1 MKKFA
6 ILILGVILFGL
17 ESCHYYGPCIDGVGP
32 TISEVRSL
40 SGFSSISNA
49 GSFDVYLTQADS
61 FYVEVRGQG
70 NLLPHVKT
78 YISGSTLIVE
88 TQNSA
93 CLRNSIPISIFVSLP
108 EINVL
113 SLSGSGLVS
122 SEKLEDNLLEVVL
135 AGSGQIMIDSLYG
148 GKIILGNSASGGITT
163 GYIDA
168 GSVQAYMSGSG
179 TIDAGKVVSSAE
191 IGINHSSSGSFYMN
205 VEDGI
210 NVNASLSGSGRV
222 ILYGEVE
229 ETSFMNSGSGRIDA
243 LEMISGTCVAS
254 NSGSGEIFVNVV
266 DYLQA
271 TIMGSGD
278 IIYRGDPEISYKIT
292 GSGKLRKY

>member
-6 ILILGVILFGL
+6 ILIIGLIFIGL

-70 NLLPHVKT
+70 NLLPHVET

-113 SLSGSGLVS
+113 SLTGSGSVS

-135 AGSGQIMIDSLYG
+135 AGSGQIMIDSLSG

-168 GSVQAYMSGSG
+168 GSIQAYMSGSG
-179 TIDAGKVVSSAE
+179 IIDAGKVTNSTE
-191 IGINHSSSGSFYMN
+191 ISINHSSSGNLYMN

-222 ILYGEVE
+222 VLYGEVE

-271 TIMGSGD
+271 TIVGSGD
-278 IIYRGDPEISYKIT
+278 IIYRGDPEISYRIT
-292 GSGKLRKY
+292 GSGNLRKY

>member
-1 MKKFA
+1 MKKIAF
-6 ILILGVILFGL
+6 LIIGL
-17 ESCHYYGPCIDGVGP
+17 VLIGLASCHYYGPCIDGVGP

-49 GSFDVYLTQADS
+49 GSFDVYVTQADS
-61 FYVEVRGQG
+61 FYLEVKGQE
-70 NLLPHVKT
+70 NLLPYVET
-78 YISGSTLIVE
+78 YISGSTLIIE
-88 TQNSA
+88 TKNSA

-113 SLSGSGLVS
+113 SLTGSGFVS

-135 AGSGQIMIDSLYG
+135 AGSGQIMIDSLSG
-148 GKIILGNSASGGITT
+148 GKIIIGNSASGGIKT

-168 GSVQAYMSGSG
+168 VSIQAYMSGSG
-179 TIDAGKVVSSAE
+179 IIDAGKVVNANE
-191 IGINHSSSGSFYMN
+191 ISINHSSSGSLYMD
-205 VEDGI
+205 VENGI
-210 NVNASLSGSGRV
+210 NVNTSLSGSGRV
-222 ILYGEVE
+222 FLYGEVE

-254 NSGSGEIFVNVV
+254 NSGSGGIFVYVT

-271 TIMGSGD
+271 TIVGSGD
-278 IIYRGDPEISYKIT
+278 IVYRGDPEISYRIT